1 MNGASPV
8 QWLQRVMDSQGD
20 NLTAADRRIC
30 DIVLRDPTGSAF
42 LSAQALAARAEMHQ
56 ASVVRFAQKLG
67 FSGFTEFREALR
79 VEVRDSASAASRLQA
94 LVADEESILDA
105 FVGRQMEAIA
115 AIGDHVPDSTLT
127 AAAGAIARARRVFV
141 FASGHATALAE
152 LALRRLARIGVT
164 AVDLRGS
171 RRDMAERLAG
181 LGKDDAVL
189 AFAFRR
195 LPGDL
200 PPILETARDAGAVT
214 VAISDVLASALRP
227 RPEHVL
233 AAPRGQSGRY
243 HTLLVPLALTEALA
257 IAVARL
263 APDRATNALDEIGR
277 IAARFDTESPNR

>member
-20 NLTAADRRIC
+20 SLTAADRRIC
-30 DIVLRDPTGSAF
+30 DIVLRDPTGTAF
-42 LSAQALAARAEMHQ
+42 LSAQALAARADMHQ

-67 FSGFTEFREALR
+67 FSGYTEFRDALR
-79 VEVRDSASAASRLQA
+79 VEVRDSAGAASRLRT
-94 LVADEESILDA
+94 LVADDESMLQA
-105 FVGRQMEAIA
+105 FVARQMEAIA
-115 AIGDHVPDSTLT
+115 AISDHVPDAALN
-127 AAAGAIARARRVFV
+127 AAAGAIAKARRVFV

-152 LALRRLARIGVT
+152 LALRRLARIGVAT
-164 AVDLRGS
+164 VDLRGS
-171 RRDMAERLAG
+171 RRDMVERLAG
-181 LGKDDAVL
+181 LSREDAVL

-200 PPILETARDAGAVT
+200 PPVLETAGDVGATT

-233 AAPRGQSGRY
+233 AAPRGRSGHY

-263 APDRATNALDEIGR
+263 APDRATGALEDIGR
-277 IAARFDTESPNR
+277 IAARFDTQSPNR